1 MEVAEDDGGSGD
13 SFRWDKREIRIS
25 GRDPDVVISLDCLT
39 TVEKKKYRVPQGA
52 FLQ

>member
-1 MEVAEDDGGSGD
+1 MEVAEDDGRSGD

-25 GRDPDVVISLDCLT
+25 GRDPDVVISLDCLNYC
-39 TVEKKKYRVPQGA
+39 ERKKSTGSA